1 MVSDESV
8 GYEVCCRREKG
19 EPGRLVD
26 SVMCGQCGGGHGD
39 YYGGFPDGA
48 ADCRDRPCY
57 GGERQTSGSASQ
69 ACGKLHS
76 LYCVSGGLLGSG
88 LKG

>member
-1 MVSDESV
+1 MYHKPPSLVANGVVFAESV

-19 EPGRLVD
+19 EPVRLVD

-48 ADCRDRPCY
+48 ADCRDKMCIRD
-57 GGERQTSGSASQ
+57 SGYY
-69 ACGKLHS
+69 S
-76 LYCVSGGLLGSG
+76 LVFVE
-88 LKG
+88 